1 MKPSREAF
9 FTWPWQGRRVDC
21 AATWCGTGPVALLLS
36 VVSSIAPRHEM
47 ASLQACLAHRL
58 TTVAVDWPGFGTADK
73 PRMDW
78 TPAAMSDFLA
88 YLLHRLL

>member
-1 MKPSREAF
+1 
-9 FTWPWQGRRVDC
+9 
-21 AATWCGTGPVALLLS
+21 
-36 VVSSIAPRHEM
+36 M